1 MYFAWSHKYSIWF
14 RAAGSFIPAA
24 WLKGL
29 LGLINKRAHPSLQ
42 RRYFTFTRDTKITRS
57 QLEPKQVQFYWTG
70 DFKRLELT
78 PGLRKRVHWIRI
90 RCSSATSPPD
100 PGCLGYLTP
109 RSECKLWRM
118 AGSSGWWC
126 SDTPREGGR
135 EERGE
140 QGLCL
145 QMHISVYVMFLYLET
160 RWHLTAVCIWVL
172 ITLCFVRTKALP
184 PSLLHPSFLLHL
196 EVRVLWARQEMT
208 SSREWG
214 GGGSEIK
221 AEWGWG
227 GLEGKSRAEKSQHTQ

>member
-109 RSECKLWRM
+109 RSVHPNTLSQLHHKFYPCIPAVPVFSSLSLKL
-118 AGSSGWWC
+118 A
-126 SDTPREGGR
+126 
-135 EERGE
+135 
-140 QGLCL
+140 
-145 QMHISVYVMFLYLET
+145 
-160 RWHLTAVCIWVL
+160 
-172 ITLCFVRTKALP
+172 
-184 PSLLHPSFLLHL
+184 
-196 EVRVLWARQEMT
+196 T
-208 SSREWG
+208 S
-214 GGGSEIK
+214 
-221 AEWGWG
+221 
-227 GLEGKSRAEKSQHTQ
+227 TQ